1 MADKCLAT
9 VGVEVTAAG
18 VGGLYGAR
26 SAGGILDAW
35 LVDTADAGTTVDG
48 VRVVDRP
55 LWMSDVD
62 ATAAIAT
69 AAIRAAG
76 LDV

>member
-1 MADKCLAT
+1 MADRCLAT
-9 VGVEVTAAG
+9 VGVECTAAG

-35 LVDTADAGTTVDG
+35 LVDTADAGTEVDG
-48 VRVVDRP
+48 VRVVDCP

-62 ATAAIAT
+62 TTAAMAR
-69 AAIRAAG
+69 AALTAAG